1 MDSFENKIKKIK
13 TTIDDIRGD
22 IESMKIVKYSIL
34 NQIIEKW

>member
-22 IESMKIVKYSIL
+22 IESMKIVKYFIF

>member
-22 IESMKIVKYSIL
+22 IESMKIVKFSLI
-34 NQIIEKW
+34 